1 MATSTQTITA
11 RVRCIRKT
19 NRSSPYE
26 RIRAIGGMNL
36 DGKRWELTTDQAI
49 QGIESGKYAFYVER
63 PAGDR
68 VNIIVAKTA
77 AGRRYLKTE
86 ADGDIPNNLLS
97 LPERP

>member
-19 NRSSPYE
+19 DRSSPYE
-26 RIRAIGGMNL
+26 RIRAIGGLNP

-49 QGIESGKYAFYVER
+49 QGIESGRYAFYVER

-68 VNIIVAKTA
+68 VKVVVAKTA
-77 AGRRYLKTE
+77 AGRKYLKTE
-86 ADGDIPNNLLS
+86 ADGDTPNNLLA
-97 LPERP
+97 LPECP